1 MQNNILKTLSKNLG
15 FKILAVLFAFT
26 LWLIVYNI
34 EDPTKTKALTIN
46 VTVQNKESVDAMGK
60 YYEVIEGTNK
70 VTFSV
75 TAARSI
81 LDKLDES
88 DFVAVADMEQ
98 LAIEEDGVTGTV
110 PIEITCI
117 ANVNSNSVKLSST
130 TKSMKVTLEDLMS
143 KQFVVVANATG
154 TVAEGY
160 ALGAVEVTAPNVL
173 QVSGPKTIV
182 QQIDAVVAT
191 IDVTGITDPKTTYR
205 VTPILFDKNG
215 KEIDTTRLT
224 LSDAT
229 VNVSAEILNT
239 KEASI
244 SVLPSGSP
252 ADGYMVTA
260 IKSNP
265 MSIQLKGDKSVL
277 NSINSIQIPSELVS
291 IGGAMEDVTVT
302 IDVSEYIPEGV
313 TLVDS
318 EAANIQITVEIG
330 KMKTKSF
337 SVNTEDIVVTGLENG
352 TSLEFAL
359 SSVAVSVTGL
369 EADVNRLENTNIPAS
384 LDVTGLGK
392 GTHEVEII
400 LDLDENQYTYDK
412 VKVSITIS
420 EETGTDSTEE

>member
-1 MQNNILKTLSKNLG
+1 MKNNILKTLSKNLG

-34 EDPTKTKALTIN
+34 EDPTKTKTLTIN
-46 VTVQNKESVDAMGK
+46 VTVQNKESLDNMGK

-88 DFVAVADMEQ
+88 DFIAVADMEQ
-98 LAIEEDGVTGTV
+98 LAIDEDGVTASV
-110 PIEITCI
+110 PIVITCT

-130 TKSMKVTLEDLMS
+130 TKSMRVVLEDLMT

-160 ALGAVEVTAPNVL
+160 ALGTVEVTAPNVL

-191 IDVTGITDPKTTYR
+191 IDVTGITDQWTTYR

-215 KEIDTTRLT
+215 KEIDSTRLT

-239 KEASI
+239 KEVNI
-244 SVLPSGSP
+244 MVTPSGAP
-252 ADGYMVTA
+252 ASGYMVTA
-260 IKSNP
+260 IKSDP
-265 MSIQLKGDKSVL
+265 MTIQLKGDKAVL
-277 NSINSIQIPSELVS
+277 NSINSIQIPSELIS
-291 IGGAMEDVTVT
+291 LSGAQEDVTAV

-313 TLVDS
+313 TLVNAED
-318 EAANIQITVEIG
+318 ANVEITVEIG
-330 KMKTKSF
+330 KIKTKSF
-337 SVNTEDIVVTGLENG
+337 SIHTEDVVVTGLKNG

-359 SSVAVSVTGL
+359 SSVAVSISGL
-369 EADVNRLENTNIPAS
+369 ETDVNKLENTDITAS
-384 LDVTGLGK
+384 LDVTDLDK
-392 GTHEVEII
+392 GTHEVELV
-400 LDLDENQYTYDK
+400 LDLDETKYTYGT
-412 VKVSITIS
+412 VRVTITIS
-420 EETGTDSTEE
+420 EEMTGTDTE